1 MKIWAVGVTL
11 FQADT
16 ETDMMTPWSFFS
28 AALQNAPK
36 NSSTCIMELM
46 KILHTALTPISY
58 TQMHIF
64 LKMIHLD

>member
-1 MKIWAVGVTL
+1 MGSGSHTFPSRYRDKHD
-11 FQADT
+11 DT
-16 ETDMMTPWSFFS
+16 MVILLNCF
-28 AALQNAPK
+28 ANAPK

-46 KILHTALTPISY
+46 KILHTALTPILY